1 MRISNPPDASNLIA
15 SARSQGGYTLASA
28 LADLIDNSIEY
39 NAKNI
44 EITSVTDGDLK
55 NLRIIIHDDGDGMD
69 KNTLIQAM
77 RPASQHPDQIRSD
90 DALGRFGWGM
100 KSASISQASKLV
112 VISKQR
118 LTTTLASWDCDDI
131 QDWSME
137 LLEGKAAEEFAFG
150 EPNTHS
156 WTQIQ
161 WHHCDRLTEDF
172 KISEVEVDELIAEAV
187 ESLELT
193 FHRFLEDV
201 EKPLRIAINGRN
213 LIPAD
218 PFLLEKSTL
227 VSDPNETIV
236 YGKRIIKYTAY
247 TLPHF
252 GSLNSETRA
261 KLEGSRGLIGNQ
273 GFYVYRNKRLII
285 HGTWFGITPYR
296 ALHQLIRI
304 QLDIPNSLDHL
315 FKITVD
321 KSAAQLPKALKKH
334 LKDLLAGLKSRSEKT
349 IRGPVTTQTKNRTTD
364 AIWALR
370 PGKGQSRLSINRNHA
385 FFQKENYSKDDLD
398 AILDMVE
405 TGLPLNLLKRELN
418 TEGSSLCQTPVDEHE
433 IRMKVTNFIDLARST
448 NPELTPEFLE
458 TMLLKMDF
466 LAQSQQLVKE
476 IIEDSFD
483 GC

>member
-1 MRISNPPDASNLIA
+1 MKILNPPDAANLMA

-39 NAKNI
+39 SANNI
-44 EITSVTDGDLK
+44 EITGVYGDEIK
-55 NLRIIIHDDGDGMD
+55 DFKMIIHDDGLGMD
-69 KNTLIQAM
+69 KETLIQAM
-77 RPASQHPDQIRSD
+77 RPASQHPEQLRSA

-112 VISKQR
+112 VISKQG
-118 LTTTLASWDCDDI
+118 TQTTLASWDCNDI

-137 LLEGKAAEEFAFG
+137 LVEGENAEHLAFG
-150 EPNTHS
+150 SPTADS

-172 KISEVEVDELIAEAV
+172 KISEEEIDELIADAV
-187 ESLELT
+187 DNLELT
-193 FHRFLEDV
+193 FHRFLEDQI
-201 EKPLRIAINGRN
+201 KPLQITINGRN
-213 LIPAD
+213 LKAAD

-227 VSDPNETIV
+227 VSDPDETIK
-236 YGKRIIKYTAY
+236 YGGKIIKYTAY

-252 GSLNSETRA
+252 GALDSETRA

-296 ALHQLIRI
+296 ALHQLLRI

-334 LKDLLAGLKSRSEKT
+334 LKDLLGRLKSRSETT
-349 IRGPVTTQTKNRTTD
+349 IKGPVVKRTNGRVID
-364 AIWALR
+364 SLWALR
-370 PGKGQSRLSINRNHA
+370 PGKGQSRLSINRSHMV
-385 FFQKENYSKDDLD
+385 FQRENYSKDDLE
-398 AILDMVE
+398 AILDLVE
-405 TGLPLNLLKRELN
+405 TALPLNLLKSELN
-418 TEGSSLCQTPVDEHE
+418 SATSSLCQTPVDEHE
-433 IRMKVTNFIDLARST
+433 LRNKVTNFIDLARAADA
-448 NPELTPEFLE
+448 ELTAESLE
-458 TMLLKMDF
+458 TMLLKMEF
-466 LAQSQQLVKE
+466 LAQSHLLVKQ
-476 IIEDSFD
+476 IIRDSFD
-483 GC
+483 EN